1 MAILLIMY
9 NIGIFLLTTVEIMPS
24 QKISR
29 NKAVQFTY
37 TITDDQGNVVEQVDL
52 PVHYVHGAGN
62 MGLIERIER
71 AMEGRM
77 AGDTIEV
84 ELPPVEGFGEY
95 DPDLTFTDDL
105 ENVPPQFRT
114 IGAQVE
120 MANGEGESKTFVVS
134 KIEGDKLT
142 VDGNH
147 PLAGKTANFKVKVLE
162 VRDATDGEIRNGISN
177 PNVTIH

>member
-1 MAILLIMY
+1 MS
-9 NIGIFLLTTVEIMPS
+9 S

-52 PVHYVHGAGN
+52 PVNYVHGAGT
-62 MGLIERIER
+62 MGLIEQVER
-71 AMEGRM
+71 AMEGLTV
-77 AGDTIEV
+77 GESISVD
-84 ELPPVEGFGEY
+84 LPPSDGFGDY
-95 DPDLTFTDDL
+95 DPELTFTDDL
-105 ENVPPQFRT
+105 ANVPPQFRK

-120 MANGEGESKTFVVS
+120 MANSEGESKTFVVS

-147 PLAGKTANFKVKVLE
+147 PLAGKVATFKVKVLE
-162 VRDATDGEIRNGISN
+162 VRDASPDEIRNGISN
-177 PNVTIH
+177 PNVSIH

>member
-1 MAILLIMY
+1 MSL
-9 NIGIFLLTTVEIMPS
+9 

-52 PVHYVHGAGN
+52 PVNYVHGAGT
-62 MGLIERIER
+62 MGLIEQVER
-71 AMEGRM
+71 AMEGLTV
-77 AGDTIEV
+77 GESVSVDI
-84 ELPPVEGFGEY
+84 PPADGFGDY
-95 DPDLTFTDDL
+95 DPELTFTDDL
-105 ENVPPQFRT
+105 ANVPPQFRK

-120 MANGEGESKTFVVS
+120 MANSEGESKTFVVS

-147 PLAGKTANFKVKVLE
+147 PLAGKVATFKVKVLE
-162 VRDATDGEIRNGISN
+162 VRDASPDEIRNGISN
-177 PNVTIH
+177 PNVSIH